1 MQLSGRS
8 RPNVLIWKLLEK
20 VLDKSRQARS
30 QKWTSE
36 PRNQVWRDL
45 ISAFVVV
52 VVVVVVVAAAA
63 AAAAVVVSGH

>member
-45 ISAFVVV
+45 ISAS

-63 AAAAVVVSGH
+63 AVVVSGH